1 MKSLLVFCISLC
13 GLSIASAQSNQECA
27 TINNQEWFNK
37 IKASIQANLALPVKR
52 QLSTIPYQIH
62 FFRASD
68 GSSNLTLAEIYNE
81 IDSVNQFY
89 SNSDMVFVECLS
101 PQIIDDDYYNAF
113 DYNTHHA
120 DVLSQ
125 FYTEEVVNMYF
136 YGSVNFNGSP
146 VCGYSQY
153 PPSEDYV
160 MMSANC
166 ATNGSTLAHELGHLF
181 GLPHTHG
188 GTPDELADG
197 SNCATEGDYICDTPA
212 DPTLGTST
220 VDTNCVYTGT
230 ATDANGMP
238 YAPDPSNIMS
248 YSRKKCRNY
257 FSPMQYDVI
266 NYTYLNERYYLT
278 CSVTSDGLNNHDEKG
293 FSITPNPGIEDMN
306 IVINTLAYHPQ
317 VLFMD
322 ISGKMVHILNLSNT
336 LTQLNTA
343 AWPSGMYF
351 YLLTNDIGKIV
362 TGKYIKQ

>member
-1 MKSLLVFCISLC
+1 METKIFLTAILAFLFTCYTFSQSL
-13 GLSIASAQSNQECA
+13 QECA
-27 TINNQEWFNK
+27 TQDNTEWFTSLK
-37 IKASIQANLALPVKR
+37 RRTAANEQTER
-52 QLSTIPYQIH
+52 QLSIIPYQIH

-68 GSSNLTLAEIYNE
+68 GSSNLTLSEIYQE
-81 IDSVNQFY
+81 IDSVNDFY
-89 SNSDMVFVECLS
+89 SSSNMVFVECLA
-101 PQIIDDDYYNAF
+101 PQIVDDSYYHTF
-113 DYNTHHA
+113 DHDLHHA
-120 DVLSQ
+120 DVLTQ
-125 FYTEEVVNMYF
+125 FYTQGIVNMYF
-136 YGSVNFNGSP
+136 YGSVSYNSTP

-160 MMSANC
+160 MMSGNC

-212 DPTLGTST
+212 DPTLGSSV

-230 ATDANGMP
+230 ATDANGMF

-278 CSVTSDGLNNHDEKG
+278 CSVTSDELNNNIEKG
-293 FSITPNPGIEDMN
+293 FSLAPNPSHDFVN
-306 IVINTLAYHPQ
+306 IRLNNIANNTQ
-317 VLFMD
+317 FCIMD
-322 ISGKMVHILNLSNT
+322 INGKINEVVNLNKNST
-336 LTQLNTA
+336 IISISD
-343 AWPSGMYF
+343 WPSGMYF
-351 YLLTNDIGKIV
+351 YLLTNDSGLRIR
-362 TGKYIKQ
+362 GKYIKQ